1 MATKP
6 AHQIRLGRI
15 KATIWRND
23 SDQRPRWNVQ
33 VVRLY
38 LVEKE
43 WKQSTSF
50 GRDDLPLVAKV
61 SDMAH
66 TWIHATQQGE

>member
-6 AHQIRLGRI
+6 AHEIRLGRI

-23 SDQRPRWNVQ
+23 TEQGPRWNVQ

-50 GRDDLPLVAKV
+50 GRDDLPLVGKV
-61 SDMAH
+61 SDLAH
-66 TWIHATQQGE
+66 TWIFQMQRAE

>member
-6 AHQIRLGRI
+6 AHQIRLGGL
-15 KATIWRND
+15 KATIWRNETED
-23 SDQRPRWNVQ
+23 RPRWNVQ

-66 TWIHATQQGE
+66 TWIHETQQGD